1 MSGPG
6 FHQQASQSQNL
17 SQQQKLSPQMQQ
29 SLAVLQA
36 PTLELRK
43 LVQQELE
50 ENPTLEDLTE
60 DISLD
65 EKQAEEDE
73 FEKEFEE
80 LSQLDD
86 DWREHMA
93 NHRAASRNEEAGEK
107 HQFVMDSLV
116 EHETLQEH
124 LLHQLGLSEISEE
137 DFPTA
142 EMLIGNIDE
151 DGFLGFDI
159 EDYALSSRTP
169 YPLLKRCLDVIQT
182 FHPVGVGAKDLR
194 ECLLLQL
201 ERLEKEH
208 SLEFRVVDKF
218 LDDLA
223 NKRYPHI
230 ARRLGVTP
238 QDITEAAEFI
248 ATLDPKPGSIFTETN
263 NSYITPDVV
272 VTRDGLNFAIEISNE
287 QIPRLRISNAY
298 KDIMSEAGSSTE
310 AREYIRNK
318 IRGGKFLI
326 QSIAQRQDTVRKIAE
341 QIVAH
346 QDAFFRNGSD
356 FLKPMNMAQIAEIVE
371 VHETTV
377 SRAVSGKYIATP
389 HGVFEMKYFFKP
401 GFKTESGEDM
411 SNTSVKNALAEL
423 VKNEDTTKPL
433 SDEKI
438 VNALEEKGIKIA
450 RRTVAKYRDALNI
463 LPSHLRKTY

>member
-6 FHQQASQSQNL
+6 LHQHHSQSQSL
-17 SQQQKLSPQMQQ
+17 AQTQKLSPQMQQ

-43 LVQQELE
+43 LIQQELE
-50 ENPTLEDLTE
+50 ENPVLEDLTE

-65 EKQAEEDE
+65 EKQAEEEE
-73 FEKEFEE
+73 FEREFEE

-93 NHRAASRNEEAGEK
+93 LHRSATRRDDAGDK
-107 HQFVMDSLV
+107 HQFIMDSLI

-124 LLHQLGLSEISEE
+124 LLHQLGLSDVS
-137 DFPTA
+137 DADRPTA

-151 DGFLGFDI
+151 DGFLAFKI
-159 EDYALSSRTP
+159 EEYALGARL
-169 YPLLKRCLDVIQT
+169 PLPRLTRCLKLIQS
-182 FHPVGVGAKDLR
+182 FHPVGVGAQDLR
-194 ECLLLQL
+194 ECLLIQL
-201 ERLEKEH
+201 ERLDKEH
-208 SLEFRVVDKF
+208 SLEYRIIDKY

-223 NKRYPHI
+223 HKRYPQI

-238 QDITEAAEFI
+238 HQITLAAEFI
-248 ATLDPKPGSIFTETN
+248 GTLDPKPGSIFTETAN
-263 NSYITPDVV
+263 NYITPDIFVE
-272 VTRDGLNFAIEISNE
+272 RDGSGFSVQINNE
-287 QIPRLRISNAY
+287 QIPHLRISSAY
-298 KDIMSEAGSSTE
+298 KDIMARADSSKQ
-310 AREYIRNK
+310 AREYIRDK

-326 QSIAQRQDTVRKIAE
+326 RSIAQRQDTVRGITE
-341 QIVAH
+341 QIVRH
-346 QDAFFRNGSD
+346 QDDFFRRGPD
-356 FLKPMNMAQIAEIVE
+356 FLKPMNMAQIAEIVG

-377 SRAVSGKYIATP
+377 SRAISGKYISTP

-401 GFKTESGEDM
+401 GYTTDSGQDM
-411 SNTSVKNALAEL
+411 SNTSVKNAIAEL
-423 VKNEDTTKPL
+423 VKAEDSTKPL

-438 VNALEEKGIKIA
+438 VSELKEKGITIA

-463 LPSHLRKTY
+463 LPSHLRKSY